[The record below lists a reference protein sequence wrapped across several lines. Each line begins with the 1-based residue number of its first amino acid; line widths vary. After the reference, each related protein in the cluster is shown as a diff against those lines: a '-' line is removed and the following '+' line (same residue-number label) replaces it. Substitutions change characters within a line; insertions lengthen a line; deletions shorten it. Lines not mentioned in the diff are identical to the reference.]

1 MDAYYWL
8 FIAYLNVICK
18 RKFVLNFIYLISLIF
33 CFSFNFSKKNSRELL
48 GPIILLLV
56 SMILLIVMAIFTSAT
71 AIRAVLIAEIVLEA
85 FFILMIYSHK
95 CEKTEINEIDIETD
109 VRTLHASNLESD

>member
-1 MDAYYWL
+1 
-8 FIAYLNVICK
+8 
-18 RKFVLNFIYLISLIF
+18 
-33 CFSFNFSKKNSRELL
+33 
-48 GPIILLLV
+48 
-56 SMILLIVMAIFTSAT
+56 MAIFKSET

-85 FFILMIYSHK
+85 FFIFVIYSHK